1 MGNCALKESY
11 MTTEQRQAIKCAY
24 LDLVGSYQCASGAR
38 NGHHWDAHRETI
50 HELEAAFPNLI
61 SPISLDGELLT

>member
-1 MGNCALKESY
+1 

-24 LDLVGSYQCASGAR
+24 LDLVGSYQCAGDGSEHNWGA
-38 NGHHWDAHRETI
+38 HQETI

-61 SPISLDGELLT
+61 SPHMLEGESLL